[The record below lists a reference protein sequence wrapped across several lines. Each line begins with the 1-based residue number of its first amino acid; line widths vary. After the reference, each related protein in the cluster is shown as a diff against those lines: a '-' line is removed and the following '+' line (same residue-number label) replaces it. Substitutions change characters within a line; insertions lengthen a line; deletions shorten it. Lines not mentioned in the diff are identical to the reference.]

1 MILQVNDINF
11 ENMSNDDAVRVLR
24 EVVQKPG
31 LVNFILGRV
40 ITFLIFNVI
49 HRPIKLVVAKCWD
62 PNPKG
67 YFTIPR
73 TEPVRPIDP
82 GAWVAHTEAARG
94 AWLFI
99 ITSFYHVSQQITI
112 IFHSTGGSQ
121 FPNRPPSVAT
131 MSSTTTSMMSSIQ
144 ETERESISNLKVVA
158 QAI

>member
-1 MILQVNDINF
+1 MALDGRIEPGDMILQVNDINF

-31 LVNFILGRV
+31 YNFLQFGLLD
-40 ITFLIFNVI
+40 LIGSNPIIIIV

-94 AWLFI
+94 GKLPRIYFIFSLLYQILF
-99 ITSFYHVSQQITI
+99 FL
-112 IFHSTGGSQ
+112 F
-121 FPNRPPSVAT
+121 
-131 MSSTTTSMMSSIQ
+131 
-144 ETERESISNLKVVA
+144 
-158 QAI
+158 

>member
-31 LVNFILGRV
+31 YELS
-40 ITFLIFNVI
+40 FNVLYNPAI
-49 HRPIKLVVAKCWD
+49 LKHILFSSSPIKLVVAKCWD

-94 AWLFI
+94 CSELI
-99 ITSFYHVSQQITI
+99 E
-112 IFHSTGGSQ
+112 
-121 FPNRPPSVAT
+121 
-131 MSSTTTSMMSSIQ
+131 SSIF
-144 ETERESISNLKVVA
+144 K
-158 QAI
+158 